1 MEFNKVLEDRRSIR
15 KYKSDPISSDN
26 INYILKNASLSPSAH
41 NKQPWH
47 YFVFTETKK
56 IELETLISDYIT
68 NKQELTYY
76 EKIMRNCLGFIKEA
90 PVVILVYSTLDENS
104 LNDYLSLGS
113 SIEHICL
120 SAKNI
125 NIGSLW
131 LGVVSDFKK
140 LLESKYKFADMNL
153 ISAIVLGYPD
163 EEPKQRPRKNLD
175 EIVTFMWHFYL
186 YLLKSFNI
194 NLKYSIIYV
203 YVYRRK

>member
-15 KYKSDPISSDN
+15 KYKSDPISVDS

-68 NKQELTYY
+68 NKQKLTYY

-90 PVVILVYSTLDENS
+90 PVVILVYSTLEENS
-104 LNDYLSLGS
+104 LNDYLSLGA

-125 NIGSLW
+125 NMGSLW

-140 LLESKYKFADMNL
+140 LLESKYDFENMNL

-163 EEPKQRPRKNLD
+163 EDPKPRPRKKID
-175 EIVTFMWHFYL
+175 EIVTFM
-186 YLLKSFNI
+186 
-194 NLKYSIIYV
+194 
-203 YVYRRK
+203 

>member
-15 KYKSDPISSDN
+15 KYKSDPISTDDLK
-26 INYILKNASLSPSAH
+26 YILKNASLSPSAH

-47 YFVFTETKK
+47 YFVFAGAEKS
-56 IELETLISDYIT
+56 ELETLISDYIT

-90 PVVILVYSTLDENS
+90 PVVILVYSTLQKNE

-131 LGVVSDFKK
+131 LGVISDFEE
-140 LLESKYKFADMNL
+140 LLQSKYTFSNMNL
-153 ISAIVLGYPD
+153 ISAVVLGYPD
-163 EEPKQRPRKNLD
+163 EEPKARPRKNLD
-175 EIVTFMWHFYL
+175 EIVTF
-186 YLLKSFNI
+186 
-194 NLKYSIIYV
+194 V
-203 YVYRRK
+203 

>member
-15 KYKSDPISSDN
+15 KYKSDPISIDN

-163 EEPKQRPRKNLD
+163 EEPKPRPRKNLD
-175 EIVTFMWHFYL
+175 EIVTFM
-186 YLLKSFNI
+186 
-194 NLKYSIIYV
+194 
-203 YVYRRK
+203 

>member
-1 MEFNKVLEDRRSIR
+1 MEFNKVLESRRSIR
-15 KYKSDPISSDN
+15 KYKSDPISADN

-56 IELETLISDYIT
+56 IELETLISNYIT
-68 NKQELTYY
+68 NKQDLTYY

-90 PVVILVYSTLDENS
+90 PVVILVYSTLEKNE

-131 LGVVSDFKK
+131 LGVISGFKE
-140 LLESKYKFADMNL
+140 LLKDKYNFPNMNL
-153 ISAIVLGYPD
+153 ISAVVLGYPD
-163 EEPKQRPRKNLD
+163 EEPIARPRKDVN
-175 EIVTFMWHFYL
+175 EIVTFM
-186 YLLKSFNI
+186 
-194 NLKYSIIYV
+194 
-203 YVYRRK
+203 